1 MKFVP
6 LYGKD
11 QAGGLKLWEIVT
23 EGHVI
28 TVRHGKI
35 GGKIQ
40 AKVTYA
46 EPKNV
51 GRANAT
57 TAEEQAVLEAEAKWV
72 KQKKRGYFETKE
84 EALGFI
90 CKTPMKAQNYN
101 DYAHKIEWPCYQQPK
116 LNGRRM
122 LIDSNGEAQS
132 KAGEPY
138 AIPAHWEK
146 DLQILQDMGFLMD
159 GLDGEVFAGTGVLSL
174 QQINSAFTKPNENTS
189 KLCYYVYDIPAG
201 QDLPQC
207 VRFNHL
213 DALAAVVERLGIR
226 TIRVVKPHLV
236 FEDVADK
243 NYHKWVAE
251 GYEGCV
257 YRNPDAPY
265 EFGKR
270 SYNLIKRK
278 PRLDAE
284 ALVVAV
290 RRDKN
295 DAGVLTCQ
303 LQNGVKFECLMRTDS
318 DPEIDYR
325 KMDAALSLVGQWVT
339 FQYEELSDS
348 GVPTKPVGT
357 GVRQVYPATWEPIE

>member
-1 MKFVP
+1 MHFPV

-11 QAGGLKLWEIVT
+11 QAGGLKLWEVFSSGDSIV
-23 EGHVI
+23 
-28 TVRHGKI
+28 VRHGKL

-40 AKVTYA
+40 EKVTYA
-46 EPKNV
+46 EPKNI

-57 TAEEQAVLEAEAKWV
+57 AAERQAEIEAEVKWV

-90 CKTPMKAQNYN
+90 SKMPMKAQNHN

-116 LNGRRM
+116 LNGLRL

-138 AIPAHWEK
+138 VLPTHWQKE
-146 DLQILQDMGFLMD
+146 LQILEDMGFLSD
-159 GLDGEVFAGTGVLSL
+159 GLDGEVFAGVFAGTNVLSL
-174 QQINSAFTKPNENTS
+174 QQINSAFKKPNENTP
-189 KLCYYVYDIPAG
+189 KLCYHVYDIPAG
-201 QDLPQC
+201 QDVPQC

-213 DALAAVVERLGIR
+213 AALAATIERLGLNSIK
-226 TIRVVKPHLV
+226 VVKPHLV
-236 FEDVADK
+236 LEDAGEE

-284 ALVVAV
+284 ALVVTV

-348 GVPTKPVGT
+348 GVPTKPVG
-357 GVRQVYPATWEPIE
+357 